1 MVDGDWIDNYM
12 VELAEWGA
20 RIRER
25 EFLLEEPE
33 DNHPMAWHGI
43 IDPKD
48 GSEVDAAVAI
58 KTMATDQETLGWIS
72 RPHQGNRR
80 AAIPEL
86 RRLSEVAGSS
96 CQRRLEVRHAHG
108 PGGVHM
114 EPVG

>member
-1 MVDGDWIDNYM
+1 M

-58 KTMATDQETLGWIS
+58 KLWQQTRKHLGWLS
-72 RPHQGNRR
+72 RPHQG
-80 AAIPEL
+80 
-86 RRLSEVAGSS
+86 
-96 CQRRLEVRHAHG
+96 
-108 PGGVHM
+108 
-114 EPVG
+114 